1 MGLAPGVGNQMIRR
15 FIRDERGS
23 LSVLIMSLFLMI
35 VTTLLILTNISSVYL
50 AKRSLTQITEAA
62 AQRGVRN
69 LDLDAYYRSQYNATR
84 LALNVLGEGER
95 DPGIP
100 IDCQKGA
107 KDALDSMAQLGSDG
121 SGLIRENLTEIKV
134 EEIECDG
141 FQISLRTSATVS
153 LPFILPFTRIRDVQV
168 VSEVGSF
175 GERKI
180 TTNYYGINIG

>member
-1 MGLAPGVGNQMIRR
+1 MIRK
-15 FIRDERGS
+15 FLRDERGS
-23 LSVLIMSLFLMI
+23 LSVLILSLFLTI

-50 AKRSLTQITEAA
+50 AKRSLTQVTEAA

-69 LDLDAYYRSQYNATR
+69 LDLDAYYRSKYNATK
-84 LALNVLGEGER
+84 LAINIFGDAET

-107 KDALDSMAQLGSDG
+107 GDAFDSISQLSSGG
-121 SGLIRENLTEIKV
+121 SGLMRDNLREIKV
-134 EEIECDG
+134 EGIECDG
-141 FQISLRTSATVS
+141 FQISLRTSAKVA
-153 LPFILPFTRIRDVQV
+153 LPFILPFTGIRDVQV

>member
-1 MGLAPGVGNQMIRR
+1 MIRR
-15 FIRDERGS
+15 ILLSIRDERGS
-23 LSVLIMSLFLMI
+23 LSVLIMSFFLTI

-69 LDLDAYYRSQYNATR
+69 LDLDAYYRNQYNATK
-84 LALNVLGEGER
+84 LALNVLGDGER
-95 DPGIP
+95 DLGIP

-107 KDALDSMAQLGSDG
+107 SDALNSISDLS
-121 SGLIRENLTEIKV
+121 SGANGLTRENLSEIKV
-134 EEIECDG
+134 EDIECDG
-141 FQISLRTSATVS
+141 YQISLRTSATVT
-153 LPFILPFTRIRDVQV
+153 LPFILPFTGIKELQV

>member
-1 MGLAPGVGNQMIRR
+1 MIRK
-15 FIRDERGS
+15 FLRDERGS

-35 VTTLLILTNISSVYL
+35 VATLLILTNISSVYL
-50 AKRSLTQITEAA
+50 AKRSLTQVTEAA

-69 LDLDAYYRSQYNATR
+69 LDLDAYYRSKYNATK
-84 LALNVLGEGER
+84 LAINIFGDSEK

-107 KDALDSMAQLGSDG
+107 EDALDSIAQLSSEG
-121 SGLIRENLTEIKV
+121 SGLIRDNLREIKI
-134 EEIECDG
+134 EEIDCDG
-141 FQISLRTSATVS
+141 FQISLRTSATVT
-153 LPFILPFTRIRDVQV
+153 LPFILPFTGIRDIRV
-168 VSEVGSF
+168 VSEVGTF

>member
-107 KDALDSMAQLGSDG
+107 EDTLDSIAQLSSEGN
-121 SGLIRENLTEIKV
+121 GLARENLKEIKV
-134 EEIECDG
+134 EAIECDG
-141 FQISLRTSATVS
+141 FQISLRTSATVN
-153 LPFILPFTRIRDVQV
+153 LPFILPFTGIRDVEV
-168 VSEVGSF
+168 ISEVGTFS
-175 GERKI
+175 ERKI

>member
-1 MGLAPGVGNQMIRR
+1 MIRR

-23 LSVLIMSLFLMI
+23 LSVLIMSLFLTI
-35 VTTLLILTNISSVYL
+35 VATLLILTNISSVYL
-50 AKRSLTQITEAA
+50 AKRTLTQITEAA

-69 LDLDAYYRSQYNATR
+69 LDLDAYYRSQYNATK

-107 KDALDSMAQLGSDG
+107 GDALDSISQLGSDG
-121 SGLIRENLTEIKV
+121 TGLIRENLTEIKV
-134 EEIECDG
+134 EKIECDG
-141 FQISLRTSATVS
+141 FQISLRTSATVT
-153 LPFILPFTRIRDVQV
+153 LPFILPFTGMRDVQV

>member
-1 MGLAPGVGNQMIRR
+1 MIRK
-15 FIRDERGS
+15 FLRDERGS

-35 VTTLLILTNISSVYL
+35 VATLLILTNISSVYL
-50 AKRSLTQITEAA
+50 AKRSLTQVTEAA

-69 LDLDAYYRSQYNATR
+69 LDLDAYYRSKYNATK
-84 LALNVLGEGER
+84 LAINIFGDSEK

-107 KDALDSMAQLGSDG
+107 GDALDSIAQLSSEG
-121 SGLIRENLTEIKV
+121 SGLTRDNLREIKI
-134 EEIECDG
+134 EEIDCDG
-141 FQISLRTSATVS
+141 FQISLRTSATVT
-153 LPFILPFTRIRDVQV
+153 LPFILPFTGIRDIRV
-168 VSEVGSF
+168 VSEVGTF

>member
-1 MGLAPGVGNQMIRR
+1 MIRK
-15 FIRDERGS
+15 FLRDERGS

-35 VTTLLILTNISSVYL
+35 VATLLILTNISSVYL
-50 AKRSLTQITEAA
+50 AKRSLTQVTEAA

-69 LDLDAYYRSQYNATR
+69 LDLDAYYRSKYNATK
-84 LALNVLGEGER
+84 LAINIFGDSEK

-107 KDALDSMAQLGSDG
+107 GDALDSIARLSSES
-121 SGLIRENLTEIKV
+121 SGLTRENLSEIKV
-134 EEIECDG
+134 EEIDCDG
-141 FQISLRTSATVS
+141 FQISLRTSATVT
-153 LPFILPFTRIRDVQV
+153 LPFILPFTGIRDIQV
-168 VSEVGSF
+168 ISEVGTF

>member
-1 MGLAPGVGNQMIRR
+1 
-15 FIRDERGS
+15 
-23 LSVLIMSLFLMI
+23 
-35 VTTLLILTNISSVYL
+35 
-50 AKRSLTQITEAA
+50 
-62 AQRGVRN
+62 
-69 LDLDAYYRSQYNATR
+69 

-107 KDALDSMAQLGSDG
+107 EDTLDSIAQLSSEGN
-121 SGLIRENLTEIKV
+121 GLARENLTEIKV

>member
-23 LSVLIMSLFLMI
+23 LSVLIMSLFLTI
-35 VTTLLILTNISSVYL
+35 VATLLILTNISSVYL

-107 KDALDSMAQLGSDG
+107 EDTLDSIAQLSSEGN
-121 SGLIRENLTEIKV
+121 GLARENLTEIKV

>member
-1 MGLAPGVGNQMIRR
+1 MIRK
-15 FIRDERGS
+15 FLRDERGS

-35 VTTLLILTNISSVYL
+35 VATLLILTNISSVYL
-50 AKRSLTQITEAA
+50 AKRSLTQVTEAA

-69 LDLDAYYRSQYNATR
+69 LDLDAYYRSKYNATK
-84 LALNVLGEGER
+84 LAINIFGDSEK

-107 KDALDSMAQLGSDG
+107 GDALDSIAQLSSEG
-121 SGLIRENLTEIKV
+121 SGLIRDNLREIKI
-134 EEIECDG
+134 EEIDCDG
-141 FQISLRTSATVS
+141 FQISLRTSATVT
-153 LPFILPFTRIRDVQV
+153 LPFILPFTGIRDIRV
-168 VSEVGSF
+168 VSEVGTF

>member
-1 MGLAPGVGNQMIRR
+1 MIRR
-15 FIRDERGS
+15 ILLSIRDERGS
-23 LSVLIMSLFLMI
+23 LSVLIMSFFLTI
-35 VTTLLILTNISSVYL
+35 VTTLLVLTNISSVYL

-69 LDLDAYYRSQYNATR
+69 LDLDAYYRSQYNATK
-84 LALNVLGEGER
+84 LALNVLWDGER

-107 KDALDSMAQLGSDG
+107 SDAINSIAQLS
-121 SGLIRENLTEIKV
+121 SGAGGLTRENLSEIKV
-134 EEIECDG
+134 VDIDCDG
-141 FQISLRTSATVS
+141 YQISLRTSATVA
-153 LPFILPFTRIRDVQV
+153 LPFILPFTGIKELQV

>member
-1 MGLAPGVGNQMIRR
+1 MIRKI
-15 FIRDERGS
+15 IRDERGS
-23 LSVLIMSLFLMI
+23 LSVLIMSLFLTI
-35 VTTLLILTNISSVYL
+35 VATALILTNISSVYL
-50 AKRSLTQITEAA
+50 AKRSLTQLSEAA

-69 LDLDAYYRSQYNATR
+69 LDLDAYYRSQYNATK
-84 LALNVLGEGER
+84 LALNVFGEGER

-107 KDALDSMAQLGSDG
+107 GDALDSISQLSSER
-121 SGLIRENLTEIKV
+121 SGLARQNLSEIRV

-141 FQISLRTSATVS
+141 FQISLRTSAKVT
-153 LPFILPFTRIRDVQV
+153 LPFILPFTGIRDVEV

>member
-1 MGLAPGVGNQMIRR
+1 MIRK

-69 LDLDAYYRSQYNATR
+69 LDLDSYYRSQYNATK

-107 KDALDSMAQLGSDG
+107 GDALDSISQLSSEG
-121 SGLIRENLTEIKV
+121 SGLTRVNLNEIKV
-134 EEIECDG
+134 EAIECDG
-141 FQISLRTSATVS
+141 FQISLRTSAKVS
-153 LPFILPFTRIRDVQV
+153 LPFILPFTGIRDVQV
-168 VSEVGSF
+168 ISEVGTFS
-175 GERKI
+175 ERKI
-180 TTNYYGINIG
+180 TTNYYGISIG

>member
-1 MGLAPGVGNQMIRR
+1 MIRR

-23 LSVLIMSLFLMI
+23 LSVLIMSLFLTI
-35 VTTLLILTNISSVYL
+35 VATLLILTNISSVYL

-62 AQRGVRN
+62 VQRGVRN
-69 LDLDAYYRSQYNATR
+69 LDLDAYYQSKYNLTR
-84 LALNVLGEGER
+84 LTLNVFGEAEK

-107 KDALDSMAQLGSDG
+107 RDALDSMAQLGSDG
-121 SGLIRENLTEIKV
+121 SGLIRENLTKIQV

-141 FQISLRTSATVS
+141 FQISLRTSAKVS
-153 LPFILPFTRIRDVQV
+153 LPFILPFTGMRDIQV